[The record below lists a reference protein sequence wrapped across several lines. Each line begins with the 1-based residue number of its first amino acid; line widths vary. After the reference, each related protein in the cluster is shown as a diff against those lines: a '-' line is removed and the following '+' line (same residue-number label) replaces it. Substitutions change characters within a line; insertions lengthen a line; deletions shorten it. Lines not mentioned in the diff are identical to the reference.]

1 MQAVGASVACK
12 STQGGLG
19 DPSASSH
26 AVGLAPSAA
35 AGSRPVQGQDVE
47 ECGGWGG
54 LSNRDESRAVACGQV
69 QSSVLSSQGQARKSV
84 TFVYADV
91 GPGAEL
97 SLLGK
102 GQQLWGPDS
111 ERSFPTLQAV
121 SLLSSP
127 GWPVLA

>member
-1 MQAVGASVACK
+1 M
-12 STQGGLG
+12 QGGPGALF
-19 DPSASSH
+19 ASSY
-26 AVGLAPSAA
+26 AVGLAPRT
-35 AGSRPVQGQDVE
+35 AGRRPIQGQDVE
-47 ECGGWGG
+47 ECGGWSG

-102 GQQLWGPDS
+102 GQQRWGPDS
-111 ERSFPTLQAV
+111 ECSFLTLRGLLTF
-121 SLLSSP
+121 SLLVGSQS
-127 GWPVLA
+127 WPNSEHP

>member
-1 MQAVGASVACK
+1 M
-12 STQGGLG
+12 
-19 DPSASSH
+19 
-26 AVGLAPSAA
+26 
-35 AGSRPVQGQDVE
+35 E

-102 GQQLWGPDS
+102 GQQYSEPDL
-111 ERSFPTLQAV
+111 ECSFLTLRG
-121 SLLSSP
+121 SL
-127 GWPVLA
+127 